1 MKDEIGGS
9 CPWKGCEFVFDLFTE
24 TCWSWFIAW
33 SNSSCAR
40 VPCLRPWSWTENSRT
55 HSSGLYWYP
64 CSQNTNFKKKKM
76 ICHVHVNI
84 SLTFESLL
92 FFRFLFDNMSPAHTY
107 YRWKLFSI
115 LQVNLAKFLHSTSK
129 SS

>member
-33 SNSSCAR
+33 SSSSCAR

-55 HSSGLYWYP
+55 HSLGLYYIHVVGI
-64 CSQNTNFKKKKM
+64 QILRKKNDITCTCKYKFN
-76 ICHVHVNI
+76 HWK
-84 SLTFESLL
+84 ST

-115 LQVNLAKFLHSTSK
+115 LQVNLEIFLHLTGK